1 MFHLFYVAD
10 GEQCVDCMQEEEAAA
25 KRAQFE
31 EAKREAHQKVQE
43 YEAMRKEAAAVE
55 GDVRDKSRL
64 IEQKQHEIEDE
75 KVWRR
80 GT

>member
-1 MFHLFYVAD
+1 M
-10 GEQCVDCMQEEEAAA
+10 GCMQEEEAAA

-43 YEAMRKEAAAVE
+43 YEAIRKEAASVE

-64 IEQKQHEIEDE
+64 IEQKQHEVEE
-75 KVWRR
+75 TTVCRLQACA
-80 GT
+80 